1 MRLGTDTRFR
11 EGITE
16 LISEG
21 CLSGYAGPEPR
32 IGDVIEIALTAP
44 YAGLPVL
51 LKMVVRDR
59 TNDGLRVEFLA
70 ETSDEKREL
79 SLFRQFLRASA
90 GHTDA

>member
-1 MRLGTDTRFR
+1 VDGRGR
-11 EGITE
+11 ELNDGY
-16 LISEG
+16 
-21 CLSGYAGPEPR
+21 LSGYVGDEPR

-44 YAGLPVL
+44 YAGLPLL
-51 LKMVVRDR
+51 LKTVVRDR

-79 SLFRQFLRASA
+79 SLFRQFLRASS